1 MSGENADE
9 VLFTDLDHRDAMVM
23 ETGRSVYTFTVTDK
37 SNRRG
42 MLIGGNVSQPREAV
56 FSGSLQSDKG
66 IWEDG
71 VRVGA
76 RATFFL
82 VVPQDLSGFSQVITS
97 PLVRIRVVRAGSGTT
112 SY

>member
-1 MSGENADE
+1 MAGEHVE
-9 VLFTDLDHRDAMVM
+9 EIIFSELQQRDSLVM

-37 SNRRG
+37 LNRRG
-42 MLIGGNVSQPREAV
+42 MLVGGNVEQPREAV
-56 FSGSLQSDKG
+56 FSGSLKHNKD
-66 IWEDG
+66 IWENG
-71 VRVGA
+71 VRVGS

-97 PLVRIRVVRAGSGTT
+97 PLIRIRLIKSGGTQ